1 MFKTCLPTPIFQNP
15 YSSKSI
21 NTQSLKTPA
30 RDKAITVLGIDPGSR
45 VTGVGVI
52 RVTGNDLKYLYCES
66 LKLPTGDLGER
77 LRVLYSRLSEV
88 IQKTQPNVVSVEK
101 VFLAKNPQSA
111 LVLGHARGAAMLAA
125 VNEHLPI
132 VEYSA
137 TEIKKSVVGKGR
149 ADKQQVQHMMRVL
162 LGLTTNPEED
172 AADALA
178 AAVCHAHH
186 MQYSNTLKR
195 AGLSK

>member
-1 MFKTCLPTPIFQNP
+1 MTTI
-15 YSSKSI
+15 
-21 NTQSLKTPA
+21 
-30 RDKAITVLGIDPGSR
+30 LGIDPGSKI
-45 VTGVGVI
+45 TGVGVLQAK
-52 RVTGNDLKYLYCES
+52 GSDLTYLYCES
-66 LKLPTGDLGER
+66 LKLPSGELSER
-77 LRVLYSRLSEV
+77 LQQIYQRLDAIIE
-88 IQKTQPNVVSVEK
+88 KTQPDVVAIER

-125 VNEHLPI
+125 VNHNLPI
-132 VEYSA
+132 IEYSA

-162 LGLTTNPEED
+162 LGLRVTPESD

-186 MQYSNTLKR
+186 LHYQQSVERGR
-195 AGLSK
+195 AVR